1 MNIGVLLPFLN
12 SLTFER
18 LLWLVPFLLA
28 IHNLEEAP
36 FMEGWSKRLP
46 IKLPLSV
53 TTRQFVIAVVFI
65 TIAGFLVTYGAL
77 AYMDEQTGYLLIL
90 GIQAIMLFNAFIPHI
105 ATTIGLRLYSP
116 GVVTA
121 VLLIIPFSFYLFRRA
136 FSENILEPDQFWTML
151 GIAPF
156 AVVIIAF
163 ISLQIG
169 KVFDK

>member
-12 SLTFER
+12 SLPFER

-36 FMEGWSKRLP
+36 FVEDWSKRLP
-46 IKLPLSV
+46 IKLPFSI

-65 TIAGFLVTYGAL
+65 TIAGFLVTYVAL
-77 AYMDEQTGYLLIL
+77 QYLSAQSGYLIVL
-90 GIQAIMLFNAFIPHI
+90 GIQAIMLFNAFVPHI
-105 ATTIGLRLYSP
+105 ATTIRFRLYSP

-121 VLLIIPFSFYLFRRA
+121 ILLILPFSFYLFHRA
-136 FSENILEPDQFWTML
+136 FDERVLNTGQFWVML

-156 AVVIIAF
+156 AVVVIAF
-163 ISLQIG
+163 LSLQIG